1 MNISG
6 SPTDREQVT
15 FSVSVQDPESDG
27 AEFNP
32 GESGSV
38 ILDSRESVS
47 FFGAQ
52 DVTLTFDNTGDSGL
66 SITEARVSFFFNGES
81 GAGPGFSS
89 DKPSEVEIFSIG
101 QDVQSGEATTLT
113 IGGSFETLS
122 EPIPLNPTESDSST
136 MTDIDLSFDENVGS
150 EDFYVLTLRLS
161 NGETYTY
168 FVSHP

>member
-1 MNISG
+1 MPSL
-6 SPTDREQVT
+6 T
-15 FSVSVQDPESDG
+15 
-27 AEFNP
+27 
-32 GESGSV
+32 
-38 ILDSRESVS
+38 RESPGRS
-47 FFGAQ
+47 SW
-52 DVTLTFDNTGDSGL
+52 TLENRFRSLVPKTSHLL
-66 SITEARVSFFFNGES
+66 SITPVIRITEARVSFFFNGES